1 MKKHKKINWL
11 FALLLLLPLC
21 ASCGHEAGVKED
33 WEEQLSEEM
42 PLLGHRN
49 WIVITDMA
57 YPLQNKPGIE
67 MIYTGESFENVIETV
82 SKKLKKAPHVYAH
95 YYQDEEL
102 KALTDD
108 LCPGIQDYR
117 STVQKFVP
125 ENEVSY
131 VRHDKL
137 LSRINS
143 VSNSYNVLVIKTKL
157 VLPYTSLFIELDCKY
172 WNKDSQEKLEKTL
185 REMK

>member
-1 MKKHKKINWL
+1 MKNRKSFNWL

-21 ASCGHEAGVKED
+21 TSCGHEAGVKVD
-33 WEEQLSEEM
+33 WEEKLSEEM

-67 MIYTGESFENVIETV
+67 TIYTGESFENVVETV
-82 SKKLKKAPHVYAH
+82 CKKLNKTSHVYGH
-95 YYQDEEL
+95 FYQDEEL
-102 KALTDD
+102 KALTDE

-117 STVQKFVP
+117 NVVKKFVP
-125 ENEVSY
+125 EEEVSY

-137 LSRINS
+137 LARIDNVSR
-143 VSNSYNVLVIKTKL
+143 SYNVLVIKTKL
-157 VLPYTSLFIELDCKY
+157 VMPYTSLFIELDCKY

-185 REMK
+185 RDMK

>member
-1 MKKHKKINWL
+1 M
-11 FALLLLLPLC
+11 
-21 ASCGHEAGVKED
+21 
-33 WEEQLSEEM
+33 
-42 PLLGHRN
+42 
-49 WIVITDMA
+49 
-57 YPLQNKPGIE
+57 
-67 MIYTGESFENVIETV
+67 
-82 SKKLKKAPHVYAH
+82 YAH

-125 ENEVSY
+125 ESEVSY